1 MEFSDWWYYT
11 GAITKTLVLIGMTA
25 LALLT
30 LTLLAPHV
38 SFLKPIAQ
46 RLGLVQTQTIYVP
59 VNHTVYVNRTVY
71 VNQTVVRYINQTVP
85 IYVNRTVYVPVPAN
99 GSAAFSSDLQA
110 LANLTGYCSGR
121 IVVLPNNTAWFVVF
135 WLVPKS
141 YFEVNPFMNYL
152 MGNNRTHIL
161 VYYNSTTHYAQYI
174 LRIGPWA
181 FVSTSIS
188 PWTATITGV
197 NWNCY
202 HTNMTINS
210 QYYVM
215 VCGDTP
221 GVGPMNLLFGN
232 LTVINGSLR
241 QETTEPSP
249 ALSYGIN
256 PPGEY
261 IYTMPM
267 LNTTYTG
274 IVFFGPAGG
283 SVILNTLLAYT
294 FVPGP
299 VCNIT
304 LTYAPN
310 PQAALWLPVTT
321 NQTLLNYLR
330 MAGVPVFGHY
340 NPYDNTMGYW
350 VWNYPS

>member
-1 MEFSDWWYYT
+1 MVDLAYDWGLMGW
-11 GAITKTLVLIGMTA
+11 GMRAIVIA
-25 LALLT
+25 LAVALVIVV
-30 LTLLAPHV
+30 ASPHIAL
-38 SFLKPIAQ
+38 LKPVAQ

-71 VNQTVVRYINQTVP
+71 VNYTKYIYVNQTVP
-85 IYVNRTVYVPVPAN
+85 VYINRTVYVPVPAN

-110 LANLTGYCSGR
+110 LANLTGFCSGR

-141 YFEVNPFMNYL
+141 YFEINPFANYS
-152 MGNNRTHIL
+152 MSNNKIHIL
-161 VYYNSTTHYAQYI
+161 VHYNATTHYAQYMLMI
-174 LRIGPWA
+174 KTWA
-181 FVSTSIS
+181 FVSMSPS
-188 PWTATITGV
+188 PWTATITGI
-197 NWNCY
+197 NWICY
-202 HTNMTINS
+202 YDNVTINN

-215 VCGDTP
+215 VCGDTW
-221 GVGPMNLLFGN
+221 GVGPLNIGG
-232 LTVINGSLR
+232 LTVANGVLR
-241 QETTEPSP
+241 QETTQSSP

-256 PPGEY
+256 ITEY

-283 SVILNTLLAYT
+283 SVIPNTLLAYT

-321 NQTLLNYLR
+321 NQTLANYWDYADELTL
-330 MAGVPVFGHY
+330 GHY
-340 NPYDNTMGYW
+340 DEYENTMGYW
-350 VWNYPS
+350 VWDYPS

>member
-1 MEFSDWWYYT
+1 MRLSDWWYYT
-11 GAITKTLVLIGMTA
+11 GTITKTLVIVGIAAMTA
-25 LALLT
+25 LALIV
-30 LTLLAPHV
+30 ASPHV
-38 SFLKPIAQ
+38 AVLKPIAQ
-46 RLGLVQTQTIYVP
+46 GLGLVQTQTIYVP
-59 VNHTVYVNRTVY
+59 VNHTVYVNRTIY

-85 IYVNRTVYVPVPAN
+85 VYINRTVYVPVPAN

-110 LANLTGYCSGR
+110 LADLAGFCSGR
-121 IVVLPNNTAWFVVF
+121 IVVLPNDTAWFVVF
-135 WLVPKS
+135 WFVPKS

-152 MGNNRTHIL
+152 MSNNRTHIM
-161 VYYNSTTHYAQYI
+161 VYYNSTTHYAQYL

-188 PWTATITGV
+188 PWTASITGI

-202 HTNMTINS
+202 YNNVTINS
-210 QYYVM
+210 QYYIM

-221 GVGPMNLLFGN
+221 GVVPLNIGGLA
-232 LTVINGSLR
+232 VVNGVLR
-241 QETTEPSP
+241 QDTTVPSP

-283 SVILNTLLAYT
+283 SLIPNTLLAYT

-321 NQTLLNYLR
+321 NQTLVNYWSY
-330 MAGVPVFGHY
+330 ADESAFGYY
-340 NPYDNTMGYW
+340 NQYDYTMGYW
-350 VWNYPS
+350 VWDYPS

>member
-1 MEFSDWWYYT
+1 MASLAHDWELMSW
-11 GAITKTLVLIGMTA
+11 GMRAIVIA
-25 LALLT
+25 LAAA
-30 LTLLAPHV
+30 LAIVVLSPHV
-38 SFLKPIAQ
+38 AVLKPVAQ
-46 RLGLVQTQTIYVP
+46 RLGLVAVTTQTIYVP
-59 VNHTVYVNRTVY
+59 VNHTVVKY

-85 IYVNRTVYVPVPAN
+85 VPVYINRTVYVPVPAN

-110 LANLTGYCSGR
+110 LTNLTGFCNGR

-141 YFEVNPFMNYL
+141 YFESNPFMSYAISS
-152 MGNNRTHIL
+152 NRSNIL
-161 VYYNSTTHYAQYI
+161 VYYNSTTHYAQY
-174 LRIGPWA
+174 LFRIGPWA

-188 PWTATITGV
+188 PWTATIIGI
-197 NWNCY
+197 NWVCY
-202 HTNMTINS
+202 YTNVTINS

-215 VCGDTP
+215 ACGDTP
-221 GVGPMNLLFGN
+221 GAGPLNIGGLAM
-232 LTVINGSLR
+232 VNGGLR
-241 QETTEPSP
+241 QMTTMSSP

-261 IYTMPM
+261 IYTMPV

-274 IVFFGPAGG
+274 IVFYPAGG
-283 SVILNTLLAYT
+283 SVIPNTLLAYT

>member
-1 MEFSDWWYYT
+1 MSSLAYDWSLMGW
-11 GAITKTLVLIGMTA
+11 GMRAVVIILAIA
-25 LALLT
+25 LAIILVS
-30 LTLLAPHV
+30 PHV
-38 SFLKPIAQ
+38 AVLKPIAQ
-46 RLGLVQTQTIYVP
+46 RLGLVAVTTQTIYVP
-59 VNHTVYVNRTVY
+59 VNHTVYVN
-71 VNQTVVRYINQTVP
+71 QTVVKYINQTVP

-110 LANLTGYCSGR
+110 LANLTGYCSGK

-161 VYYNSTTHYAQYI
+161 VYYNSTTHYAQYM

-181 FVSTSIS
+181 FVSTSTS

-197 NWNCY
+197 NWICY
-202 HTNMTINS
+202 YDNVTINN

-215 VCGDTP
+215 VCGDTW

-232 LTVINGSLR
+232 LTVVNGSLR

-256 PPGEY
+256 ITEY

-274 IVFFGPAGG
+274 IVFYPAGG
-283 SVILNTLLAYT
+283 TVIPNTLLTYT

-321 NQTLLNYLR
+321 NQTLANYWDYADELTL
-330 MAGVPVFGHY
+330 GHY
-340 NPYDNTMGYW
+340 DEYENSMGYW
-350 VWNYPS
+350 VWDYPS

>member
-1 MEFSDWWYYT
+1 MSSLAYDWGLMGW
-11 GAITKTLVLIGMTA
+11 GMRAVVIA
-25 LALLT
+25 LAVALILVV
-30 LTLLAPHV
+30 LSPHV
-38 SFLKPIAQ
+38 AVLKPIAEK
-46 RLGLVQTQTIYVP
+46 LGLTTTKTQVIYVP
-59 VNHTVYVNRTVY
+59 VNHTVYVNRTIY
-71 VNQTVVRYINQTVP
+71 VNYTEYIYVNKTVP
-85 IYVNRTVYVPVPAN
+85 VYINRTVYVPVPAN

-121 IVVLPNNTAWFVVF
+121 IVVLPNDTAWFVVF

-141 YFEVNPFMNYL
+141 YFEINPFMNYL

-161 VYYNSTTHYAQYI
+161 VYYNSTTHYAQYM

-181 FVSTSIS
+181 FVSTSTS

-197 NWNCY
+197 NWICY
-202 HTNMTINS
+202 YTNVTINS

>member
-1 MEFSDWWYYT
+1 MVDLAYDWELMSW
-11 GAITKTLVLIGMTA
+11 GMRAIVIA
-25 LALLT
+25 LAVALVIVV
-30 LTLLAPHV
+30 ASPHIAL
-38 SFLKPIAQ
+38 LKPVAQ

-99 GSAAFSSDLQA
+99 GSAVFSSDLQA
-110 LANLTGYCSGR
+110 LANLTGFCSGR
-121 IVVLPNNTAWFVVF
+121 IVVLPNDTAWFVVF

-141 YFEVNPFMNYL
+141 YFEINPFTNYS
-152 MGNNRTHIL
+152 MSSNKTNIL
-161 VYYNSTTHYAQYI
+161 IYYNSTTHYAGYI
-174 LRIGPWA
+174 YRIGPWA
-181 FVSTSIS
+181 FVSVSPS

-197 NWNCY
+197 NWICY
-202 HTNMTINS
+202 YDNVTINN
-210 QYYVM
+210 QYYIM
-215 VCGDTP
+215 ACGDTP
-221 GVGPMNLLFGN
+221 GIGPINLLFGN
-232 LTVINGSLR
+232 LTVVNGSLR

-256 PPGEY
+256 ITEY

-283 SVILNTLLAYT
+283 SVIPNTLLAYT

-330 MAGVPVFGHY
+330 ESAIPVYGRY
-340 NPYDNTMGYW
+340 NPYDDIMGHF
-350 VWNYPS
+350 VWRYPS

>member
-1 MEFSDWWYYT
+1 VASLAYDWSLMGW
-11 GAITKTLVLIGMTA
+11 GMRAVVIILAIA
-25 LALLT
+25 LAIV
-30 LTLLAPHV
+30 LASPHV
-38 SFLKPIAQ
+38 AVLKPIAEK
-46 RLGLVQTQTIYVP
+46 LGLTTTKTQVIYVP
-59 VNHTVYVNRTVY
+59 VNHTVYVN
-71 VNQTVVRYINQTVP
+71 QTVVKYINQTVP

-110 LANLTGYCSGR
+110 LANLAGFCSGR
-121 IVVLPNNTAWFVVF
+121 IVVLPNDTAWFVVF
-135 WLVPKS
+135 WLVPK
-141 YFEVNPFMNYL
+141 EYL
-152 MGNNRTHIL
+152 ETPYMVSLMSSTRTYIL
-161 VYYNSTTHYAQYI
+161 VHYNSTTHYAQYL
-174 LRIGPWA
+174 LRGGEWG
-181 FVSTSIS
+181 FVSMSIS
-188 PWTATITGV
+188 PWTATITGTAWV
-197 NWNCY
+197 CY
-202 HTNMTINS
+202 YTNVTINN

-221 GVGPMNLLFGN
+221 GIGPMNIHEISVVNGALFQG
-232 LTVINGSLR
+232 TMV
-241 QETTEPSP
+241 PSP
-249 ALSYGIN
+249 VLLYGTST
-256 PPGEY
+256 Y
-261 IYTMPM
+261 IMPR

-274 IVFFGPAGG
+274 IVFFG
-283 SVILNTLLAYT
+283 IT
-294 FVPGP
+294 PGP

>member
-1 MEFSDWWYYT
+1 MVDLAYDWSLMGW
-11 GAITKTLVLIGMTA
+11 GMRAIVIA
-25 LALLT
+25 LAVALILVV
-30 LTLLAPHV
+30 LSPHV
-38 SFLKPIAQ
+38 AVLKPIAEK
-46 RLGLVQTQTIYVP
+46 LGLATTATQVIYVP
-59 VNHTVYVNRTVY
+59 VNHTVYVNRTIY

-283 SVILNTLLAYT
+283 SVIPNTLLTYT

-321 NQTLLNYLR
+321 NQTLANYWDYADELTL
-330 MAGVPVFGHY
+330 GHY
-340 NPYDNTMGYW
+340 DEYENTMGYW
-350 VWNYPS
+350 VWDYPS

>member
-1 MEFSDWWYYT
+1 MVDLAYDWSLMGW
-11 GAITKTLVLIGMTA
+11 GMRAIVIA
-25 LALLT
+25 LAVALILVV
-30 LTLLAPHV
+30 LSPHV
-38 SFLKPIAQ
+38 AVLKPIAEK
-46 RLGLVQTQTIYVP
+46 LGLATTATQVIYVP
-59 VNHTVYVNRTVY
+59 VNHTVYVNRTIY
-71 VNQTVVRYINQTVP
+71 VNYTKYIYVNQTVP
-85 IYVNRTVYVPVPAN
+85 IYINRTVYVPVPAN

-110 LANLTGYCSGR
+110 LTNLTGYCSGR

-310 PQAALWLPVTT
+310 PQAALWLPVST
-321 NQTLLNYLR
+321 NQALVNYWRETGILTL
-330 MAGVPVFGHY
+330 GHY
-340 NPYDNTMGYW
+340 DQYDDTMGFW

>member
-1 MEFSDWWYYT
+1 MRLSEWWYYT
-11 GAITKTLVLIGMTA
+11 GAVTKTLVIVGIAAMTA
-25 LALLT
+25 LALIV
-30 LTLLAPHV
+30 ASPHV
-38 SFLKPIAQ
+38 AVLKPIAEG
-46 RLGLVQTQTIYVP
+46 LGLMQTIYVP
-59 VNHTVYVNRTVY
+59 VNHTVYVNRTIY
-71 VNQTVVRYINQTVP
+71 VNQTVIKYINQTVP
-85 IYVNRTVYVPVPAN
+85 VYINKTVYVPVPAN
-99 GSAAFSSDLQA
+99 ESAAFSSDLQA
-110 LANLTGYCSGR
+110 LADLAGFCNGR
-121 IVVLPNNTAWFVVF
+121 IVVLPNDTAWFVVF

-141 YFEVNPFMNYL
+141 YFGANPFMNYL

-188 PWTATITGV
+188 PWTASITGV

-202 HTNMTINS
+202 YDNVTINN

-232 LTVINGSLR
+232 LTVINGVLR

-256 PPGEY
+256 TAEY

-283 SVILNTLLAYT
+283 SVIPNTLLAYT

-321 NQTLLNYLR
+321 NQTLANYWDYADELTL
-330 MAGVPVFGHY
+330 GHY
-340 NPYDNTMGYW
+340 DEYENTMGYW

>member
-1 MEFSDWWYYT
+1 MASLAYDWSSMSW
-11 GAITKTLVLIGMTA
+11 GMRAIVIVLAVALILVVLS
-25 LALLT
+25 
-30 LTLLAPHV
+30 PHV
-38 SFLKPIAQ
+38 SFLKPIAEG
-46 RLGLVQTQTIYVP
+46 LGLTTTKTVYVP
-59 VNHTVYVNRTVY
+59 INHTVYVNRTIY
-71 VNQTVVRYINQTVP
+71 VNQTVVRYVYVNKTVP

-121 IVVLPNNTAWFVVF
+121 IVVLPNDTAWFVVF

-161 VYYNSTTHYAQYI
+161 VYYNSTTHYAQYM

-181 FVSTSIS
+181 FVSTSTS

-197 NWNCY
+197 NWICY
-202 HTNMTINS
+202 YDNVTINN

-215 VCGDTP
+215 VCGDTW

-232 LTVINGSLR
+232 LTVVNGSLR

-256 PPGEY
+256 ITEY

-274 IVFFGPAGG
+274 IVFYPAGG
-283 SVILNTLLAYT
+283 TVIPNTLLTYT

-321 NQTLLNYLR
+321 NQTLINYWR
-330 MAGVPVFGHY
+330 ESVIPVYGWY
-340 NPYDNTMGYW
+340 NQYDNLMGYF
-350 VWNYPS
+350 VWGYPS

>member
-1 MEFSDWWYYT
+1 
-11 GAITKTLVLIGMTA
+11 
-25 LALLT
+25 
-30 LTLLAPHV
+30 
-38 SFLKPIAQ
+38 
-46 RLGLVQTQTIYVP
+46 VP
-59 VNHTVYVNRTVY
+59 VNHTVYVNRTIY
-71 VNQTVVRYINQTVP
+71 VNYTEYIYVNKTVP
-85 IYVNRTVYVPVPAN
+85 VYVNRTVYVPVPAN

-110 LANLTGYCSGR
+110 LADLAGFCSGR
-121 IVVLPNNTAWFVVF
+121 IVVLSNDTAWFVVF

-141 YFEVNPFMNYL
+141 YFESNPFMSYAISS
-152 MGNNRTHIL
+152 NRSNIL
-161 VYYNSTTHYAQYI
+161 VYYNSTTHYAQY
-174 LRIGPWA
+174 LFRIGPWA

-188 PWTATITGV
+188 PWMATITGI
-197 NWNCY
+197 NWICY
-202 HTNMTINS
+202 YDNVTINN

-221 GVGPMNLLFGN
+221 GAGPLNIGG
-232 LTVINGSLR
+232 LTVVNGVLR

-256 PPGEY
+256 VTEY
-261 IYTMPM
+261 TYVMPV
-267 LNTTYTG
+267 LNATYTG
-274 IVFFGPAGG
+274 IAFYPAGG
-283 SVILNTLLAYT
+283 SVIPNTLLAYT

-330 MAGVPVFGHY
+330 ESAIPVFGSY
-340 NPYDNTMGYW
+340 EPYDNTMGYW